1 MDFTGDSLD
10 NDEQFDG
17 RDKKKRRR
25 TGLIFNGEG
34 QMTKIYGE
42 MGDGPHGPLL
52 VLDGVTNR
60 NTPANIA
67 TSSVCEPMVRHPA
80 LKLYL
85 LLL

>member
-34 QMTKIYGE
+34 QMMKLDGE

-52 VLDGVTNR
+52 VVDGVTNR

-67 TSSVCEPMVRHPA
+67 TYTVSKPMVRHLA